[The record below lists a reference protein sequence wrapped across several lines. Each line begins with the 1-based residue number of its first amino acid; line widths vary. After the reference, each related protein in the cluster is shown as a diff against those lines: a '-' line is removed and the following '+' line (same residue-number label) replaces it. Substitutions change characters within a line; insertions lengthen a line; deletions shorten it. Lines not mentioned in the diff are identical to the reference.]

1 MAENF
6 MAGATPEQIQLAFKQ
21 VYGEEPSVIEKL
33 SDEPQVK
40 ENKVKT
46 KQVELQPSLDL
57 NYQFLEVVQEDS
69 GTVEYK
75 EFDFGVFRGMA
86 EEIEKVVNEY
96 NKIKAQEGKYSKDY
110 VQKARDEAYLEAD
123 MIKSRYMTKAKEQL
137 NNLRK
142 PVRTSKVLSY
152 TEEQTNYIKKLNNNI
167 MMTELVR
174 YCEVK
179 DLVNLYELNKE
190 NTDLRALL
198 KVKCF
203 NVYKT
208 SKDEQEKRDAL
219 TLKAMIQSYEMESQ
233 NPEYYRNLDSIEY
246 NLEFI
251 LNRTNTYVEGLENG
265 MLGIKYK
272 KIFS

>member
-1 MAENF
+1 
-6 MAGATPEQIQLAFKQ
+6 MAGATPEQVRQAFKQ
-21 VYGEEPSVIEKL
+21 VYGEEPSVIEKM
-33 SDEPQVK
+33 SEEPKVK
-40 ENKVKT
+40 EVEVKT
-46 KQVELQPSLDL
+46 KQVELQPSLKL
-57 NYQFLEVVQEDS
+57 NYQFLEVVQEDD

-75 EFDFGVFRGMA
+75 EFDFGVFRGMV
-86 EEIEKVVNEY
+86 EEIETVQKEY

-110 VQKARDEAYLEAD
+110 VQKARDEAYLEAE
-123 MIKSRYMTKAKEQL
+123 MIKSKYLNKAKEQL
-137 NNLRK
+137 NTLRK

-152 TEEQTNYIKKLNNNI
+152 TEEQTNYIKKLNNTM
-167 MMTELVR
+167 MMTELLR
-174 YCEVK
+174 YCDVE
-179 DLVNLYELNKE
+179 DLVKLFEINKE
-190 NTDLRALL
+190 NIDFRTLL
-198 KVKCF
+198 KAKCF

-208 SKDEQEKRDAL
+208 SKDEKEKREAL
-219 TLKAMIQSYEMESQ
+219 TLKSMINQYEMESQ